1 MGDGRSRPPLHQVT
15 RRLLWTRGLRSI
27 GQGALVVAFVLYLKD
42 LHWTAASIGLL
53 LMVGTIAG
61 AALSL
66 AVGPISDRYG
76 RRRFLLIYQAA
87 LVVGTAALMAD
98 RAGWVL
104 VVTSALLGY
113 GRGLNGAAGP
123 FAPAEQ
129 AWLAQAVPRAE
140 RARIFSLNGAV
151 GFWGM
156 GVGSLIAAAVPL
168 WRQWL
173 PGASAYEPLFA
184 LTALIGLLNYVQIS
198 GLREQAAA
206 PLPPAVD
213 AAADAPAADALQ
225 RRENVALAA
234 LFGINAVNALGVGL
248 FAPLLPYWL
257 AVRFG
262 VGAGSIGSVFGV
274 SLLLT
279 GAASIANGMAA
290 ERYGLVRTVV
300 WMRLAGVALLALLPL
315 APTYGW
321 AATLYFVRS
330 LLNRGALGAQQAFSV
345 GLVRDRR
352 RGLAS
357 SLNAASF
364 GLPSA
369 IGPAIAG
376 QMIDA
381 GALDLP
387 FFLAAALQLTYAVL
401 FGTVLASLVPRGVD
415 ADEADLP

>member
-1 MGDGRSRPPLHQVT
+1 MHHVT
-15 RRLLWTRGLRSI
+15 RRLLWARGLRSV

-42 LHWTAASIGLL
+42 LNWTAAAIGLL
-53 LMVGTIAG
+53 LMVGTLAG

-66 AVGPISDRYG
+66 LVGPISDRYG
-76 RRRFLLIYQAA
+76 RRRFLLVYQAA
-87 LVVGTAALMAD
+87 LVVGTGALMAD
-98 RAGWVL
+98 RAGWLL

-129 AWLAQAVPRAE
+129 AWLAQAVPRAA
-140 RARIFSLNGAV
+140 RAQVFSLNGAV

-156 GVGSLIAAAVPL
+156 GVGSLVAAAEPL
-168 WRQWL
+168 WQRWL
-173 PGASAYEPLFA
+173 PGPSAYEPLFA
-184 LTALIGLLNYVQIS
+184 LTLLIGLINYFQIAS
-198 GLREQAAA
+198 LREEAAVME
-206 PLPPAVD
+206 PTRPEDLP
-213 AAADAPAADALQ
+213 AAADLQ

-234 LFGINAVNALGVGL
+234 LFGINAINALGVGL

-262 VGAGSIGSVFGV
+262 VGSGAIGSVFGI
-274 SLLLT
+274 SLLVT
-279 GAASIANGMAA
+279 GVASIANGMAA

-300 WMRLAGVALLALLPL
+300 WMRLAGVVLLALLPL
-315 APTYGW
+315 APDYAW

-330 LLNRGALGAQQAFSV
+330 ILNRGALGAQQAFSV
-345 GLVRDRR
+345 GMVRERR

-369 IGPAIAG
+369 LGPAIAG

-381 GALDLP
+381 GELELP
-387 FFLAAALQLTYAVL
+387 FFLAAGLQLVYAIL
-401 FGTVLASLVPRGVD
+401 FGSVLAPLVPSEL
-415 ADEADLP
+415 EADDA